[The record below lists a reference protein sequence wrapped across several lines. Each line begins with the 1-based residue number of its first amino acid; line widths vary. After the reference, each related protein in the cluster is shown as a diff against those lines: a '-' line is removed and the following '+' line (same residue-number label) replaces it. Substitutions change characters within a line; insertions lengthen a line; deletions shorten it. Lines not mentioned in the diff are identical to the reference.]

1 MISANSYIT
10 SPVVRSKSIKTLSV
24 DYSEG
29 LTEKDEHE
37 VSQEAQPEWLKKR
50 RRELAERYASMPN
63 KQSPNAIN
71 IMATLKKLIALD
83 VNTLPNKKRR
93 YSSHSFRNSSSC
105 QRCHGFGM
113 GQFRHIQSGVCFCC
127 GRLP

>member
-37 VSQEAQPEWLKKR
+37 VSQEAQPDWLKKR

-93 YSSHSFRNSSSC
+93 Y
-105 QRCHGFGM
+105 
-113 GQFRHIQSGVCFCC
+113 
-127 GRLP
+127 L

>member
-24 DYSEG
+24 DYPEG
-29 LTEKDEHE
+29 LAEEDE
-37 VSQEAQPEWLKKR
+37 VSREAQPEWLKHKR
-50 RRELAERYASMPN
+50 RKLAERYASITN

-83 VNTLPNKKRR
+83 VNTLPNKTRR

-105 QRCHGFGM
+105 PRCNGFGM

-127 GRLP
+127 GKLP

>member
-24 DYSEG
+24 DYPEG
-29 LTEKDEHE
+29 LAEEDE
-37 VSQEAQPEWLKKR
+37 VSRETQPEWLKHKR
-50 RRELAERYASMPN
+50 RKLAERYASITN

-83 VNTLPNKKRR
+83 VNTLPNKTRR

-113 GQFRHIQSGVCFCC
+113 GQFRHIQSGVCFRC
-127 GRLP
+127 GKLP

>member
-1 MISANSYIT
+1 MISVNSYIT
-10 SPVVRSKSIKTLSV
+10 SPVVRSKSIKTLYV
-24 DYSEG
+24 DYPEG
-29 LTEKDEHE
+29 LAEEDE
-37 VSQEAQPEWLKKR
+37 VSREAQPEWLKHKR
-50 RRELAERYASMPN
+50 RKLAERYASITN

-83 VNTLPNKKRR
+83 VNTLPNKTRR

-105 QRCHGFGM
+105 PRCNGFGM

-127 GRLP
+127 GKLP

>member
-24 DYSEG
+24 DYPEG
-29 LTEKDEHE
+29 LAEEDE
-37 VSQEAQPEWLKKR
+37 VSRETQPEWLKHKR
-50 RRELAERYASMPN
+50 RKLAERYASITN

-83 VNTLPNKKRR
+83 VNTLPNKTRR

-105 QRCHGFGM
+105 PRCNGFGM

-127 GRLP
+127 GKLP

>member
-24 DYSEG
+24 DYPEG
-29 LTEKDEHE
+29 LAEDDE
-37 VSQEAQPEWLKKR
+37 VSRETQPEWLKHKR
-50 RRELAERYASMPN
+50 RKLAERYASITN

-83 VNTLPNKKRR
+83 VNTLPNKTRR

-105 QRCHGFGM
+105 PRCNGFGM
-113 GQFRHIQSGVCFCC
+113 GQFRHIQSGVCFRC
-127 GRLP
+127 GKLP

>member
-24 DYSEG
+24 DYPEG
-29 LTEKDEHE
+29 LAEDDE
-37 VSQEAQPEWLKKR
+37 VSRETQPEWLKHKR
-50 RRELAERYASMPN
+50 RKLAERYASITN

-71 IMATLKKLIALD
+71 IMATLRKLIALD
-83 VNTLPNKKRR
+83 LNTLPNKTRR

-105 QRCHGFGM
+105 PRCNGFGM

-127 GRLP
+127 GKLP

>member
-24 DYSEG
+24 DYPEG
-29 LTEKDEHE
+29 LAEDDE
-37 VSQEAQPEWLKKR
+37 VSRETQPEWLKHKR
-50 RRELAERYASMPN
+50 RKLAERYASITN

-83 VNTLPNKKRR
+83 VNTLPNKTRR

-105 QRCHGFGM
+105 PRCNGFGM

-127 GRLP
+127 GKLP